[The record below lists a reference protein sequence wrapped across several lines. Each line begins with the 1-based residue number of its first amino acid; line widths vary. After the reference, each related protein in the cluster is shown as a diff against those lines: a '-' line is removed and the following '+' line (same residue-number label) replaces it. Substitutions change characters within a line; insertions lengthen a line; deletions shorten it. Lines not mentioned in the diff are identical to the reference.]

1 MKPPILCHGGS
12 LFQSLIRENVN
23 GYADGEQDEE
33 QAEGPMLGNED
44 GAVEQRKPHHAD
56 GQDLYLQR
64 NGLMY
69 HEVLNVRSQLRVV
82 HQPVIQPLVT
92 TQEKRCREQKQR
104 SGWQHRQK
112 YAQYRQP
119 KGYKSE
125 KNKQPLHSGCK
136 NSNLIL
142 IN

>member
-1 MKPPILCHGGS
+1 MD
-12 LFQSLIRENVN
+12 
-23 GYADGEQDEE
+23 GYADGKQDEE
-33 QAEGPMLGNED
+33 EAEGPMLGNED

-92 TQEKRCREQKQR
+92 TQEKRRREQK
-104 SGWQHRQK
+104 
-112 YAQYRQP
+112 
-119 KGYKSE
+119 
-125 KNKQPLHSGCK
+125 
-136 NSNLIL
+136 
-142 IN
+142 